1 MITVSKDNTG
11 DYASIQEAVDAIS
24 SSTVSETIFIKN
36 GTYNERVEITH
47 NNITLIGESMDNVI
61 ITKDYYAL
69 MTMPDN
75 TKRGT
80 FRSYTFFVHANN
92 FHAYNITFVNSSG
105 FGTEVGQAIAVYAEG
120 DNITFKNCKLLGH
133 QDTLFTGPLPLKEK
147 QPGGFTGPT
156 EFAPRILS
164 RQLYEDCFISGEID
178 FIFGSATAYFKNCT
192 LYALNRNKEIN
203 SYYTAPS
210 TYEDQKYG
218 YVFENCNFTGN
229 CPDGTCYLSRP
240 WRIHA
245 KTVLINC
252 KYSSQIAGSG
262 FHDLNKPEA
271 HETTFYAEYNGY
283 GEGYKPNER
292 ASFAHI
298 LTADEAAM
306 YTKENVLGKDFR

>member
-11 DYASIQEAVDAIS
+11 DYTSIQEAVDAIS

-120 DNITFKNCKLLGH
+120 DNITFKNCKLLVIRTLSLPVLSLLKKNSRADLQVLQNSH
-133 QDTLFTGPLPLKEK
+133 Q
-147 QPGGFTGPT
+147 
-156 EFAPRILS
+156 EFS
-164 RQLYEDCFISGEID
+164 QDNYMK
-178 FIFGSATAYFKNCT
+178 TA
-192 LYALNRNKEIN
+192 L
-203 SYYTAPS
+203 
-210 TYEDQKYG
+210 
-218 YVFENCNFTGN
+218 
-229 CPDGTCYLSRP
+229 
-240 WRIHA
+240 
-245 KTVLINC
+245 
-252 KYSSQIAGSG
+252 
-262 FHDLNKPEA
+262 
-271 HETTFYAEYNGY
+271 
-283 GEGYKPNER
+283 
-292 ASFAHI
+292 
-298 LTADEAAM
+298 
-306 YTKENVLGKDFR
+306 

>member
-1 MITVSKDNTG
+1 MPS
-11 DYASIQEAVDAIS
+11 
-24 SSTVSETIFIKN
+24 
-36 GTYNERVEITH
+36 
-47 NNITLIGESMDNVI
+47 
-61 ITKDYYAL
+61 AL
-69 MTMPDN
+69 
-75 TKRGT
+75 
-80 FRSYTFFVHANN
+80 H
-92 FHAYNITFVNSSG
+92 
-105 FGTEVGQAIAVYAEG
+105 
-120 DNITFKNCKLLGH
+120 
-133 QDTLFTGPLPLKEK
+133 
-147 QPGGFTGPT
+147 
-156 EFAPRILS
+156 
-164 RQLYEDCFISGEID
+164 
-178 FIFGSATAYFKNCT
+178 
-192 LYALNRNKEIN
+192 
-203 SYYTAPS
+203 
-210 TYEDQKYG
+210 QKYG

-262 FHDLNKPEA
+262 FHDWNKPEA

>member
-133 QDTLFTGPLPLKEK
+133 QDTLFTGPLPLK
-147 QPGGFTGPT
+147 
-156 EFAPRILS
+156 
-164 RQLYEDCFISGEID
+164 
-178 FIFGSATAYFKNCT
+178 
-192 LYALNRNKEIN
+192 
-203 SYYTAPS
+203 
-210 TYEDQKYG
+210 
-218 YVFENCNFTGN
+218 
-229 CPDGTCYLSRP
+229 
-240 WRIHA
+240 
-245 KTVLINC
+245 
-252 KYSSQIAGSG
+252 
-262 FHDLNKPEA
+262 
-271 HETTFYAEYNGY
+271 
-283 GEGYKPNER
+283 
-292 ASFAHI
+292 
-298 LTADEAAM
+298 
-306 YTKENVLGKDFR
+306 